1 MSPVPAPT
9 PPPPDHVGVL
19 AVTAFAGELVL
30 LVLVA
35 VSGWRAGGGGL
46 ASALLSVA
54 LVAAVVT
61 VWGLWV
67 APRSPRRL
75 GRWGR
80 WAVVSGLV
88 LANVL
93 LATATDG
100 PVVPAVLL
108 AGPMSWLFSRP
119 DRAERTE
126 PA

>member
-1 MSPVPAPT
+1 MPAPRS
-9 PPPPDHVGVL
+9 PSPADVGAL
-19 AVTAFAGELVL
+19 AVAAFAGELVL

-46 ASALLSVA
+46 PSALLSVA

-80 WAVVSGLV
+80 WAVVSALV
-88 LANVL
+88 LANVV
-93 LATATDG
+93 LAAATEG

-119 DRAERTE
+119 ERTE